1 MQENFK
7 SEHLNKIWDKILLIQ
22 SVKKSR
28 KIKSL
33 EEKKIQNM
41 SEQIF
46 SNFPIC
52 TNFENNLTNF
62 LKSPFAYFSEIENL
76 KMFS

>member
-28 KIKSL
+28 KIKYL
-33 EEKKIQNM
+33 EEKKIQNI

-46 SNFPIC
+46 
-52 TNFENNLTNF
+52 
-62 LKSPFAYFSEIENL
+62 
-76 KMFS
+76 